1 MYLTDIREENIRI
14 LMKGGSVL
22 YIQYQS
28 LRVIILR
35 GQCYRCT
42 VYMMDITYS
51 VQVNCTKISTAWLI
65 VCMYKNKI
73 MYMYMYSHNSFFIHV
88 HNLAM

>member
-28 LRVIILR
+28 LRVSISPLMPH
-35 GQCYRCT
+35 Y
-42 VYMMDITYS
+42 
-51 VQVNCTKISTAWLI
+51 KIHTCSLGPGMVSIGVRNYA
-65 VCMYKNKI
+65 K
-73 MYMYMYSHNSFFIHV
+73 
-88 HNLAM
+88 